1 MNIIY
6 LKERI
11 LQTIHSDHALLAQN
25 IVSNA
30 RHVDSL
36 VKVQEHLAR
45 ARTQVTNLSGHEL
58 IAMDIRQAL
67 HYLGEITGEV
77 TTDELLESIFGI
89 WPGYSQSPI
98 FYHIFSPFDS
108 TASIYFQPL
117 S

>member
-1 MNIIY
+1 IPTSAKNQMNIIY

-45 ARTQVTNLSGHEL
+45 ARTQVTNQSGHEL

-77 TTDELLESIFGI
+77 TTDELLESIFGRFCI
-89 WPGYSQSPI
+89 GK
-98 FYHIFSPFDS
+98 
-108 TASIYFQPL
+108 
-117 S
+117 